1 LFEKKQ
7 LITALRQPA
16 WAFTRK
22 NHMFRDV
29 LLSTVTVGAAGD
41 GADDTSVAICWHLT
55 GDIMRLQ
62 MNYRQA
68 EDYILSFTDY
78 EKIPGIAYTSANY
91 DLRRMEKLL
100 LPLGNPHLG
109 TRTVHIAGTKGK
121 GSTAAMI
128 SRVLIA
134 AGYNTGL
141 FTSPHLHTLRERI
154 RTSGTMISEAD
165 FAALVAKVKP
175 IVEKVNRE
183 AAYGELTT
191 FEILTAIVFA
201 YFKSSRVDF
210 QLLEVGLGGRLDAT
224 NVAKA
229 DVCVITS
236 ISLDHTEILGDTVAK
251 IAAEK
256 AGIIKPGCIV
266 VSSPQVGEAAEVIR
280 QVCQQQGARLIQVG
294 EDIVWQKTGGDLHL
308 QNFAVKGRS
317 GNYDLAI
324 PLLGDHQL
332 ENAATALAALE
343 ALVYLGAKISAQ
355 DFVQGFGQVSWPGRL
370 QILSREPMVLV
381 DGAHNAY
388 SMRKLVEAIKK
399 LFRFKRCLVIF
410 GTSCDK
416 DVLGMAKELESL
428 ADNIIIT
435 TSSHPRAAS
444 ISTLAREFAR
454 LDIKVDIVEN
464 ISTALPKALA
474 VAQKKDLILVTG
486 SLFVVAEAIDYV
498 IKAGVA
504 DVSR

>member
-1 LFEKKQ
+1 
-7 LITALRQPA
+7 
-16 WAFTRK
+16 
-22 NHMFRDV
+22 
-29 LLSTVTVGAAGD
+29 
-41 GADDTSVAICWHLT
+41 
-55 GDIMRLQ
+55 

-68 EDYILSFTDY
+68 ENYILSFTDY

-100 LPLGNPHLG
+100 QPLGNPHLG
-109 TRTVHIAGTKGK
+109 TKTVHIAGTKGK
-121 GSTAAMI
+121 GSTAVMI
-128 SRVLIA
+128 SQVLIA
-134 AGYNTGL
+134 AGYKTGL

-154 RTSGTMISEAD
+154 KINDTLISEAD
-165 FAALVAKVKP
+165 FAALVTKLKP
-175 IVEKVNRE
+175 IVEKMNQE

-191 FEILTAIVFA
+191 FEILTAVVFA
-201 YFKSSRVDF
+201 YFNNSQVDF
-210 QLLEVGLGGRLDAT
+210 QVLEVGLGGRLDAT

-266 VSSPQVGEAAEVIR
+266 VSSPQVDEAAKVIR

-294 EDIVWQKTGGDLHL
+294 KDVTWQKTGGDLHL
-308 QNFAVKGRS
+308 QALTVKGKT
-317 GNYDLAI
+317 GNYDLTI

-343 ALVYLGAKISAQ
+343 ALVCLGANISAQ
-355 DFVQGFGQVSWPGRL
+355 DIAQGFSQVSWPGRL
-370 QILSREPMVLV
+370 QILSHEPTVAV

-399 LFRFKRCLVIF
+399 FFHFDRCFVIF

-416 DVLGMAKELESL
+416 DIPGMARELKSL
-428 ADNIIIT
+428 ADTVIVT
-435 TSSHPRAAS
+435 SSSHPRAAS
-444 ISTLAREFAR
+444 ISALVEEFAK
-454 LDIKVDIVEN
+454 LGIKVDIIEN
-464 ISTALPKALA
+464 VSGALSKALA
-474 VAQKKDLILVTG
+474 VAQKTDLILITG
-486 SLFVVAEAIDYV
+486 SLFVVAEAMDYV
-498 IKAGVA
+498 TKAGTA